1 VKILKILSVDDSAI
15 IRKIIKMAVEVIE
28 YEFLEAG
35 DGEEALSVIHE
46 HYGNIALILLDWN
59 MPGINGLELLKI
71 IKSDDRFKSIP
82 VMMVTTESEKL
93 SIIKAIQ
100 AGANHYVVKPFT
112 MEEVTKKM
120 FEALGKGE

>member
-1 VKILKILSVDDSAI
+1 MKILSVDDSAI
-15 IRKIIKMAVEVIE
+15 IRKIIRMAVEVIE

-35 DGEEALSVIHE
+35 DGEEALSIIHKN
-46 HYGNIALILLDWN
+46 YGHIALILLDWN
-59 MPGINGLELLKI
+59 MPGIDGFELLKI

>member
-1 VKILKILSVDDSAI
+1 MKILSVDDSAI

-35 DGEEALSVIHE
+35 DGEAALNIINE
-46 HYGNIALILLDWN
+46 NYCNIALILLDLN
-59 MPGINGLELLKI
+59 MPGIDGFELLKI

-100 AGANHYVVKPFT
+100 AGAIHYVVKPFT

>member
-1 VKILKILSVDDSAI
+1 MKILSVDDSAI

-28 YEFLEAG
+28 YEFLEAA
-35 DGEEALSVIHE
+35 DAEEALSIIHKN
-46 HYGNIALILLDWN
+46 HCQIALILLDWN
-59 MPGINGLELLKI
+59 MPGIDGFELLKV

-93 SIIKAIQ
+93 NIIKAIQ
-100 AGANHYVVKPFT
+100 AGAIHYVVKPFT

-120 FEALGKGE
+120 FEALGKDE

>member
-1 VKILKILSVDDSAI
+1 MKILSVDDSAI

-28 YEFLEAG
+28 YDFLEAG
-35 DGEEALSVIHE
+35 DGEEALKIINENYSD
-46 HYGNIALILLDWN
+46 IALILLDWN
-59 MPGINGLELLKI
+59 MPGIDGFEVLKL
-71 IKSDDRFKSIP
+71 IKTEDRFKNIP
-82 VMMVTTESEKL
+82 VMMVTTESEKI

-100 AGANHYVVKPFT
+100 AGAIHYVIKPFT

>member
-1 VKILKILSVDDSAI
+1 MKILSVDDSAI
-15 IRKIIKMAVEVIE
+15 IRKIIKLAVEVIE
-28 YEFLEAG
+28 YDFLEAG
-35 DGEEALSVIHE
+35 DGEDALSIISE
-46 HYGNIALILLDWN
+46 NYCDIALILLDWN
-59 MPGINGLELLKI
+59 MPGIDGFELLKI

-93 SIIKAIQ
+93 NIIKAIQ
-100 AGANHYVVKPFT
+100 AGAIHYVVKPFT